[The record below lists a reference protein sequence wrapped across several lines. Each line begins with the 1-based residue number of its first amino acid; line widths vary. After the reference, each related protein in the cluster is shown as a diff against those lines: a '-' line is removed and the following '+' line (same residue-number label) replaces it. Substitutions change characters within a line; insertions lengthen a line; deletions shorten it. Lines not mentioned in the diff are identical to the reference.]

1 MTAALA
7 IWIGLFLSFL
17 TVFALSMI
25 HITLDS
31 FSKIQV
37 SRFLED
43 HEKADRHRIL
53 KDFDDTRTAVAYL
66 RVVVLIA
73 FLTYLF
79 IAFPR
84 LRFWPL
90 WLFLIAFGIHVLF
103 FEALPRLINF
113 RGKNAVLK
121 AFLPAAGMFR
131 TLGSPVLLLARNLCE
146 REEREDKD
154 GDRETTDEEIETF
167 LDEAREEGIIEK
179 GEGELLRSVVEF
191 GDTIV
196 REIMTPRATMVCIR
210 KDSTIDNLKDLIIRE
225 KYSRIPVYKDRIDN
239 VEGVVMAKDII
250 EYADEKHKGQ
260 PIEALIR
267 PAIFVPESMDVAD
280 LLKEFQKAKQKM
292 AVVVDE
298 HGGVS
303 GLVTMEDVVEEIVGE
318 IQDEY
323 DTEEAQIVEN
333 APGDFTVSGRV
344 EVEEMEELLD
354 LELAEDDFITVGGLV
369 THSLGRLPAKGE
381 IIDIKGLSFEIL
393 DVEQKRIKKIRIKK
407 KSQDE
412 NKSKKSSEEAGRER
426 AGPEA
431 RRQQVKGSNEGKETG
446 GQSRIRG
453 PARPA

>member
-1 MTAALA
+1 MSAGLA

-17 TVFALSMI
+17 AAFVLSI
-25 HITLDS
+25 FHVTLDS

-43 HEKADRHRIL
+43 REKADRHRIL
-53 KDFDDTRTAVAYL
+53 KDFDDTRTAAAYL
-66 RVVVLIA
+66 RVVVLVA
-73 FLTYLF
+73 FTIYLF

-90 WLFLIAFGIHVLF
+90 WLFLIAVQTLF

-113 RGKNAVLK
+113 RGKNTVLK
-121 AFLPAAGMFR
+121 TFLPTARLFR
-131 TLGSPVLLLARNLCE
+131 ALGSPILLLTRNLIE
-146 REEREDKD
+146 REGREEKD
-154 GDRETTDEEIETF
+154 GEHEATEEEIETF

-191 GDTIV
+191 GDTVV
-196 REIMTPRATMVCIR
+196 REIMTPRVTMVCIR

-225 KYSRIPVYKDRIDN
+225 KYSRIPVYKDRLDNID
-239 VEGVVMAKDII
+239 GIVMAKDII

-267 PAIFVPESMDVAD
+267 PVVFVPESMDVAD
-280 LLKEFQKAKQKM
+280 LLKEFQKTKQKM

-323 DTEEAQIVEN
+323 DTEESQIIEN

-344 EVEEMEELLD
+344 EVEEMEEILD

-369 THSLGRLPAKGE
+369 THNLGRLPAKGE
-381 IIDIKGLSFEIL
+381 TLDIKGLSFEIL
-393 DVEQKRIKKIRIKK
+393 EVEQKRVKKVRIKR
-407 KSQDE
+407 KSLDG
-412 NKSKKSSEEAGRER
+412 NKA
-426 AGPEA
+426 
-431 RRQQVKGSNEGKETG
+431 
-446 GQSRIRG
+446 
-453 PARPA
+453 

>member
-1 MTAALA
+1 MSAGLA

-17 TVFALSMI
+17 AAFVLSI
-25 HITLDS
+25 FHITLDS

-43 HEKADRHRIL
+43 REKADRHRIL
-53 KDFDDTRTAVAYL
+53 KDFDDTRTAAAYL
-66 RVVVLIA
+66 RVVVLVA
-73 FLTYLF
+73 FTIYLF

-90 WLFLIAFGIHVLF
+90 WLFLIAVGIHTLF

-113 RGKNAVLK
+113 RGKNTVLK
-121 AFLPAAGMFR
+121 TFLPTARLFR
-131 TLGSPVLLLARNLCE
+131 ALGSPILLLTRNLIE
-146 REEREDKD
+146 REGREEKD
-154 GDRETTDEEIETF
+154 GEHEATEEEIETF

-179 GEGELLRSVVEF
+179 DEDELLRSVVEF
-191 GDTIV
+191 GDTVV
-196 REIMTPRATMVCIR
+196 REIMTPRVTMVCIR

-225 KYSRIPVYKDRIDN
+225 KYSRIPVYKDRLDNID
-239 VEGVVMAKDII
+239 GIVMAKDII

-267 PAIFVPESMDVAD
+267 PVVFVPESMDVAD
-280 LLKEFQKAKQKM
+280 LLKEFQKTKQKM

-323 DTEEAQIVEN
+323 DTEESQIIEN

-369 THSLGRLPAKGE
+369 THNLGRLPAKGE
-381 IIDIKGLSFEIL
+381 TLDIKGLSFEIL
-393 DVEQKRIKKIRIKK
+393 EVEQKRVKKVRIKRK
-407 KSQDE
+407 LP
-412 NKSKKSSEEAGRER
+412 NGH
-426 AGPEA
+426 
-431 RRQQVKGSNEGKETG
+431 KE
-446 GQSRIRG
+446 
-453 PARPA
+453 